1 MIKVL
6 FTAVMLMFVFAGCG
20 EKGAAGEAGSS
31 CTVKD
36 NEDGTVT
43 ITCEDGTEVT
53 IAGGKG
59 EKGES
64 GTDGSKALVKTAT
77 EEPGENCTAG
87 GVKIESG
94 IDDGTGNFE
103 GDTVV
108 TYVCNG
114 EKGIAGEQGEQGEN
128 GENTLVKTAL
138 EPEGENCINGGVKIE
153 TGTDDG
159 TGEFVEG
166 TVKTTYIC
174 NSYLI
179 CPGDYTIEDMELIA
193 KCNEITGSLS
203 ITGSDL
209 EKISFFRLVKIW
221 GNFQISGNTL
231 LGVLEMENLESI
243 GGNFSATGN
252 SSFIQKKCHEWPG
265 ESIED
270 FIELINDREGIAGT
284 VTNQNNYDKVC
295 FANIHDGLFWSD
307 KSATGMKWQA
317 AVDYCSS
324 IGGRLPNIQELRS
337 LVQDCPALEYPK
349 PASFTGGWC
358 ALEDPGHLTGADLAN
373 CSNACEWD
381 TQNPGKYSVFG
392 DYDWMWSSSAFN
404 PAAVEGHACI
414 IVFGEGAGFT
424 EKDNTS
430 GNDGPKVRCVR

>member
-128 GENTLVKTAL
+128 GENGENTLVKTAL

-179 CPGDYTIEDMELIA
+179 CPGDYTIEHMELIS
-193 KCNEITGSLS
+193 KCNEITGSLT

-209 EKISFFRLVKIW
+209 AKISFFRLVKIW
-221 GNFQISGNTL
+221 GNFQMSGNTSL
-231 LGVLEMENLESI
+231 EELEMENLESI

-252 SSFIQKKCHEWPG
+252 
-265 ESIED
+265 
-270 FIELINDREGIAGT
+270 
-284 VTNQNNYDKVC
+284 
-295 FANIHDGLFWSD
+295 
-307 KSATGMKWQA
+307 
-317 AVDYCSS
+317 
-324 IGGRLPNIQELRS
+324 
-337 LVQDCPALEYPK
+337 
-349 PASFTGGWC
+349 
-358 ALEDPGHLTGADLAN
+358 
-373 CSNACEWD
+373 
-381 TQNPGKYSVFG
+381 
-392 DYDWMWSSSAFN
+392 
-404 PAAVEGHACI
+404 
-414 IVFGEGAGFT
+414 
-424 EKDNTS
+424 
-430 GNDGPKVRCVR
+430 